1 MQIFMTADSVGGVW
15 NFSLQLARELLKRGH
30 SVILASMGSPLSP
43 AQRDSAA
50 ALEGLEHHH
59 RPYRLPW
66 MADSATDVERAAAWL
81 QTLAAGASPHVVHLN
96 DWAHADL
103 SWPAPVLVTGHSC
116 PLSWWKAVRGGPLPL
131 EGERSRRRNGRALRS
146 ADVVVAPTHAML
158 SALRSLYGP
167 LPARRV
173 IHNGRAPAD
182 YVAVGRKEP
191 LILAVGRIWD
201 DGKNLET
208 LAEVAP
214 RLPWPV
220 EMVGPT
226 HHPDGGRVE
235 WPGVTFTGPL
245 PAREV
250 ARRYARASILAHPAR
265 YEPFGLSALEAAL
278 SGCALVLGN
287 IPSLREVWGS
297 AAWFVDPDDP
307 QELQEAITGLAM
319 DTALRRDFAQ
329 MARTRALHYRPER
342 MVAGYLEVYRE
353 LAAGPRSPT
362 RSRPHFRSNSS
373 GGNAS

>member
-1 MQIFMTADSVGGVW
+1 
-15 NFSLQLARELLKRGH
+15 
-30 SVILASMGSPLSP
+30 
-43 AQRDSAA
+43 
-50 ALEGLEHHH
+50 
-59 RPYRLPW
+59 
-66 MADSATDVERAAAWL
+66 
-81 QTLAAGASPHVVHLN
+81 
-96 DWAHADL
+96 
-103 SWPAPVLVTGHSC
+103 
-116 PLSWWKAVRGGPLPL
+116 
-131 EGERSRRRNGRALRS
+131 
-146 ADVVVAPTHAML
+146 VVVAPTHAML